1 MSKAGILSVQFNAKV
16 GDKKGNLQKAYDL
29 ISQYCDKQLDLV
41 VLPEF
46 FSTGIDDKAFINSP
60 EDRNGGEVIEFMK
73 ETAKRFHTNIVCG
86 SVIIEDNGK
95 RYNTAFVIDREGN
108 VVGEYRKIHLFNY
121 FGGNE
126 GTYICPGDRPV
137 VIELDFARVGLSMCF
152 DIKFP
157 MLYKQLIKMGAEIIV
172 SPSAWCGLTSMSD
185 KDKEDFVTTW
195 RAMNICRAAE
205 SLVYFVTSNLSGNA
219 NDFLYCT
226 GNSMICGPMG
236 EVLQNA
242 GTSDNAVYAEADLA
256 LVRNFKGTVPV
267 AMID

>member
-1 MSKAGILSVQFNAKV
+1 MSNAGILSVQFNPII
-16 GDKKGNLQKAYDL
+16 GDKKANLQKAYDL

-46 FSTGIDDKAFINSP
+46 FSTGIDDNAFINNP

-73 ETAKRFHTNIVCG
+73 ETAKRFHANIVCG

-95 RYNTAFVIDREGN
+95 RYNTAFVVDRQGN
-108 VVGEYRKIHLFNY
+108 VVGEYRKMHLFNY

-126 GTYICPGDRPV
+126 GTYIEPGDRPV
-137 VIELDFARVGLSMCF
+137 VVELDFARVGISMCF

-157 MLYKQLIKMGAEIIV
+157 MLYKRLIKMGAEIIV
-172 SPSAWCGLTSMSD
+172 SPSAWGNLTSMPD
-185 KDKEDFVTTW
+185 KQKEDFVTTW

-205 SLVYFVTSNLSGNA
+205 SLVYFVTANLSGNA
-219 NDFLYCT
+219 NKYLYGV
-226 GNSMICGPMG
+226 GNSMICAPMG
-236 EVLQNA
+236 EVIQNA
-242 GTSDNAVYAEADLA
+242 GMGDTAIYAEADLA